1 MFTGLVSEIGT
12 VVSARHMQ
20 EGLLLTVHAPAA
32 AGRLRPGGSVAVS
45 GVCLT
50 VETVEGE
57 RFTVLAMGE
66 TELRTTL
73 RAGIAGRQ
81 VNLELPLRAGDPL
94 DGHIV
99 QGHVDG
105 VARVVNRR
113 RSGNIDYVWF
123 RPNKRVLAD
132 IVPKGSVAVD
142 GVSLTVVEVN
152 KGAFSVALIPET
164 RRRTTLDALK
174 PGDLVNVETDL
185 LPKYVHRFG
194 HLPKPSLAW
203 SGLRRGVEAVEK
215 AIATIAAGGMVL
227 VWDPH
232 REGEGDVIMAGDR
245 VSPQD
250 INFYMTHVRG
260 LLCVPM
266 DAGWAAR
273 LGIERIPG
281 DEGGD
286 HHGTAFMVPVDATEG
301 TTTGIPAS
309 ERALTIRL
317 LANPSARPESFLRP
331 GHVQPLEAHPG
342 GLLARPGHTEAAV
355 ALARWA
361 GRPPVAL
368 CCEVASA
375 DGEMARGPELELFAA
390 EHGLPMV
397 TIEDLVA
404 YARTHP
410 IDDMNL
416 AGAVAG

>member
-1 MFTGLVSEIGT
+1 MFTGLVSGIGT
-12 VVSARHMQ
+12 VESARRT
-20 EGLLLTVHAPAA
+20 EDGLLLTVHAPEAA
-32 AGRLRPGGSVAVS
+32 ERVRPGGSVAIS

-50 VETVEGE
+50 VEMVEGE
-57 RFTVLAMGE
+57 RFTALAVGE

-73 RAGIAGRQ
+73 RAGMEGQQ

-105 VARVVNRR
+105 VAKVISRR
-113 RSGNIDYVWF
+113 RGGNIDYVWF
-123 RPNKRVLAD
+123 RPNKRVIED

-174 PGDLVNVETDL
+174 EGDLVNVETDL

-194 HLPKPSLAW
+194 HLPRPGLAW
-203 SGLRRGVEAVEK
+203 AGLRRGVEAVEK
-215 AIATIAAGGMVL
+215 AIATIGAGGMVL
-227 VWDPH
+227 VWDPD
-232 REGEGDVIMAGDR
+232 REGEGDVIMAGDCI
-245 VSPQD
+245 SPQD
-250 INFYMTHVRG
+250 VNFCMTHVRG
-260 LLCVPM
+260 LMCTPM
-266 DAGWAAR
+266 DAELLAK
-273 LGIERIPG
+273 LGIERMPG
-281 DEGGD
+281 GGD
-286 HHGTAFMVPVDATEG
+286 HHGTAFMITVDAAEG

-317 LANPSARPESFLRP
+317 LASPEARPESFVGP
-331 GHVQPLEAHPG
+331 GHVFPLAAHPG
-342 GLLARPGHTEAAV
+342 GLTARPGHTEAAV

-361 GRPPVAL
+361 GRPPVAI
-368 CCEVASA
+368 CCEIASA

-397 TIEDLVA
+397 TIADLVA

-416 AGAVAG
+416 AGAAAR